1 VTEAPAQTLIDGRY
15 RVLDR
20 IGSGGM
26 GDVFRAEDTH
36 LKREVAL
43 KILHRRFARDEQF
56 VERFRREASSAA
68 SLQHPNVVSVYD
80 RGAHDG
86 TYYIAMEHLPG
97 RTLKELVT
105 EEAPLSQQRSIDIGI
120 QILQAAGFAHKRGVV
135 HRDFKPQNVIVD
147 ERDSVKVTDFGI
159 ARAGASDITETGSIL
174 GTAQYLS
181 PEQAQGESVDAASDV
196 YSIGVIL
203 YEMLAGRLPFDGDS
217 AVAIAIKHL
226 TENPPRLAELRPD
239 VHPGLEAAVM
249 KALAKDP
256 SQRWGSAEELVSA
269 LQAARAQIAMGGHGQ
284 GTAVWAPL
292 PVDSAPPTNDGDDPA
307 AKGKR
312 RRRWLLLLGLVLAAA
327 AAAFFLLRGPAQAA
341 VPDLVGEQLADA
353 EPQLEQAGFDVE
365 VEKEEDEAPIN
376 EVIEQDPEAGVDAD
390 EGSTVTLVVSDGPGE
405 AKVPDVAGLSEEE
418 AVKKLN
424 MRDLKA
430 EIDREFSPDVAPGL
444 VISTI
449 PGPDETARVGSTVNV
464 IVSDGPRQ
472 VNVPGVVGASEDGAA
487 ATLES
492 AGLGVVV
499 NEVDSDEPRGVVVDQ
514 DPAAGE
520 QVDEGT
526 DVTIAVSLGPPREA
540 EAETVSVPNVVGLDE
555 QSAAVELSA
564 AGLGVR
570 RSEETTTE
578 EGQDGVVVGQS
589 PRGGADVDEGTTIT
603 IVVARFESPDDQ
615 GDIPP
620 TGGEEGRGGSDPPG
634 QGEPGEQPGGPPLG
648 GRPE

>member
-1 VTEAPAQTLIDGRY
+1 VTEAPAQTLVDGRY
-15 RVLDR
+15 RVIDR

-80 RGAHDG
+80 RGVHDG

-105 EEAPLSQQRSIDIGI
+105 EEAPLSQERSIDIGI

-147 ERDSVKVTDFGI
+147 ERDAVKVTDFGI

-181 PEQAQGESVDAASDV
+181 PEQAQGGSVDAASDV

-217 AVAIAIKHL
+217 AVAIAVKHL

-239 VHPGLEAAVM
+239 IHPGLEAAVM

-256 SQRWGSAEELVSA
+256 SRRWGSAEELVSA
-269 LQAARAQIAMGGHGQ
+269 LQAARAQIAMGEHGQ

-292 PVDSAPPTNDGDDPA
+292 PIDGAPPADNGDDPA

-312 RRRWLLLLGLVLAAA
+312 RRRWLILLGLVLAAA
-327 AAAFFLLRGPAQAA
+327 AVAAFFLLRGPAQAA

-405 AKVPDVAGLSEEE
+405 AKVPDVVGLSEEE

-424 MRDLKA
+424 KRDLKA
-430 EIDREFSPDVAPGL
+430 QIDREFSTDVAPGL

-449 PGPDETARVGSTVNV
+449 PGPDQTARVGSTVNV

-472 VNVPGVVGASEDGAA
+472 VDVPDVVGESEDGAA

-499 NEVDSDEPRGVVVDQ
+499 NEVDSDERRGVVVDQ

-540 EAETVSVPNVVGLDE
+540 EAEAVTVPNVVGLDE
-555 QSAAVELSA
+555 QAAAAELSA

-570 RSEETTTE
+570 RSEAATTD
-578 EGQDGVVVGQS
+578 EGEGGMVVSQS

-615 GDIPP
+615 GGLPP
-620 TGGEEGRGGSDPPG
+620 TGGEESPGGSDPPG
-634 QGEPGEQPGGPPLG
+634 QGEPGGQPGSRPRG
-648 GRPE
+648 G